1 MFKGAPPPKKKVGRK
16 RLQLPRKM
24 ARSPVPKFGNWEVG
38 ENVSYSTC
46 FENARRVSSS
56 DKMNLK
62 NSPNNPHL
70 HSKQEAPQ
78 SAEVTRTK
86 HGRTLSQEDCEL
98 RKAVASPSRR
108 DEGRRTAGNSTP
120 QKHAGVSGDA
130 FKKAAGL
137 NAGVTRSAGHS
148 PLHPRYQAKLGM
160 KESAMSSPSW
170 EKKSSY
176 EGTHGLSPST
186 PGRSRLRSVHQG
198 SETPDRGASL
208 PKFGEWDETDPSSA
222 DGFTH
227 IFNRVKEERHGN
239 TGNAASMATDSRRS
253 NGQKHHKSNDSKGC
267 CCFPWNRK

>member
-1 MFKGAPPPKKKVGRK
+1 MDVH
-16 RLQLPRKM
+16 LWQ
-24 ARSPVPKFGNWEVG
+24 RSPVPKFGNWEGG

-56 DKMNLK
+56 DKMNRR

-78 SAEVTRTK
+78 IAEVTRTK
-86 HGRTLSQEDCEL
+86 HGRTLSQEDCEV

-120 QKHAGVSGDA
+120 QRHAGVSGDA

-137 NAGVTRSAGHS
+137 NAGGTRSAGHS

-198 SETPDRGASL
+198 SETVTNFSFFLSL
-208 PKFGEWDETDPSSA
+208 ADE
-222 DGFTH
+222 
-227 IFNRVKEERHGN
+227 
-239 TGNAASMATDSRRS
+239 
-253 NGQKHHKSNDSKGC
+253 
-267 CCFPWNRK
+267 